1 VSNPWVGKALRG
13 GKAAPP
19 VPEESDDDMKGS
31 WGAKLDSFLAPE
43 KTAGGDTTPVAA
55 PAPAKPAAAE
65 KAPAQKA
72 APATAPAAAAA
83 SAAASSSEPMAIQV
97 TLDSLMTLDGAL
109 CAALVDSGSGMIL
122 GQSGSGI
129 NMDIAAGGA
138 TEAVRAKLATMS
150 LLALTD
156 TIDDMIITLSTQHHI
171 VRPLTRNPKVFL
183 YLIVNKAQSNLAMAR
198 YKVTEYDGRLVL

>member
-1 VSNPWVGKALRG
+1 MSNPWVGKALRG
-13 GKAAPP
+13 KAAPP
-19 VPEESDDDMKGS
+19 VPEETDDDVQGS

-43 KTAGGDTTPVAA
+43 KAAGGAAA
-55 PAPAKPAAAE
+55 PAAAKPAAAE

-72 APATAPAAAAA
+72 APAAAPPAAAAA
-83 SAAASSSEPMAIQV
+83 AAASNSEPMAIQV
-97 TLDSLMTLDGAL
+97 TLDSLMTLEGAL

>member
-1 VSNPWVGKALRG
+1 MSNPWVGRALRG
-13 GKAAPP
+13 KSAPA
-19 VPEESDDDMKGS
+19 VPEETDDDVKGS

-43 KTAGGDTTPVAA
+43 KSAGDAAVPA
-55 PAPAKPAAAE
+55 PAPAATKPAAAE

-72 APATAPAAAAA
+72 APAAA
-83 SAAASSSEPMAIQV
+83 SAATSGSEPMAIQV
-97 TLDSLMTLDGAL
+97 TLDSLMSLEGAL

-138 TEAVRAKLATMS
+138 TEAVRAKLATMN
-150 LLALTD
+150 LLGLSD

-198 YKVTEYDGRLVL
+198 YKVTEYDGRLVM

>member
-43 KTAGGDTTPVAA
+43 KTADGA
-55 PAPAKPAAAE
+55 PAPAVAPAAAKPAAAE

-72 APATAPAAAAA
+72 APAAAPAA
-83 SAAASSSEPMAIQV
+83 AAASSSEPMAIQV